1 MKKLLF
7 ALVILLVP
15 SFALACRAQPVPGDQ
30 RLENIGKAYYVGVVK
45 ILDTVLVEP
54 PAPKPGEDP
63 ADPELLVDM
72 KVRLF
77 SDYRKKESVP
87 PRDIQ
92 IKQTLSSC
100 DIYPH
105 KKGAVFE
112 AVIYEKKD
120 GGFYFA
126 SSPMHFKPEEIEA
139 YRKETPF
146 PDEVADIKTKCESAG
161 SVWSF
166 AANGEP
172 ECKIP
177 APDSGKQCTISEECE
192 GICLA
197 QFSKE
202 AIEKNFEL
210 ILIDK
215 EGIEAEKLEQ
225 KTGKCSQWINMTG
238 CQYVFEGSLVKHICD
253 RF

>member
-7 ALVILLVP
+7 ALIILLVP
-15 SFALACRAQPVPGDQ
+15 SFALACAAATPDEA
-30 RLENIGKAYYVGVVK
+30 RLANIGKAYYVGVVK

-54 PAPKPGEDP
+54 PVTKHGEDP

-87 PRDIQ
+87 PREIQ

-120 GGFYFA
+120 GGYYFA
-126 SSPMHFKPEEIEA
+126 SSPMHFKPEEIEG

-146 PDEVADIKTKCESAG
+146 PDEVVSVKEKCESTG
-161 SVWSF
+161 HVWSF
-166 AANGEP
+166 AANSEP

-177 APDSGKQCTISEECE
+177 ASDFGKQCTISEECE

-202 AIEKNFEL
+202 ALEKNFEL

-215 EGIEAEKLEQ
+215 DGIEAEKLEQ
-225 KTGKCSQWINMTG
+225 KTGKCSQWVNMTG
-238 CQYVFEGSLVKHICD
+238 CQYVFEGPLVKHICD